1 MKNTKKEVPTVNE
14 TVDTS
19 KETKIIDKETL
30 PNLMK
35 TDQLIEYCGYVKN
48 CCSDLGTKNDS
59 AEGWDDYINFQKEI
73 AAARISTFE
82 PDSIDDDHSFENTD
96 LTGDNIP
103 IEAIPMSYWAFVNG
117 AMFNAYTMNGGL
129 GVTPFDMVGIK
140 GDYVTN
146 DNVGITPF
154 DLDEGALLLKSVK
167 QSEPVLTA

>member
-1 MKNTKKEVPTVNE
+1 MDSGVQPVEVTDLHACSLDPA
-14 TVDTS
+14 D
-19 KETKIIDKETL
+19 L
-30 PNLMK
+30 P
-35 TDQLIEYCGYVKN
+35 TDQLIGYCGYVKN
-48 CCSDLGTKNDS
+48 FCSDLGTENDS
-59 AEGWDDYINFQKEI
+59 VEGRDDYINFQKEI

-82 PDSIDDDHSFENTD
+82 PHSIDDDHSFENTD